1 MERTA
6 VRLDPEASIG
16 AVDLGVSS
24 LERSIEFYGKALG
37 LRLHARQEGAARMG
51 AGGRDLVRLEEVP
64 GARRARHATGL
75 YHFAVLLPSR
85 ADLATALRRLAAA
98 RAALGGASDHGVSE
112 ALYLSDPDGNG
123 IEIYR
128 DRPREAWPH
137 AADGSI
143 FMSVDP
149 LDLERLLEE
158 SAQSPGDL
166 RGGRVMAESLP
177 PAPEAT
183 TIGHVH
189 LHVADLET
197 SERFYV
203 DALGFDVVTRYG
215 AEALFVSAGGYHHH
229 VGLNTWAG
237 KGAPPPPPGSAGLRW
252 FSLDHSS
259 AAERERTLAR
269 LRGAGVEV
277 ERAGE
282 DYLVRDPSRNG
293 IRLTARS

>member
-1 MERTA
+1 MEKTA
-6 VRLDPEASIG
+6 ARLDPGASIG
-16 AVDLGVSS
+16 AVALAVSD
-24 LERSIEFYGKALG
+24 LERSIQFYESALG
-37 LRLHARQEGAARMG
+37 LRVHAREEGAASLG

-85 ADLATALRRLAAA
+85 ADLATALLRLAAA
-98 RAALGGASDHGVSE
+98 RAPLGGASDHGVSE

-128 DRPREAWPH
+128 DRPREEWPH

-149 LDLERLLEE
+149 LDLDGLLQAS
-158 SAQSPGDL
+158 SAPRSEL
-166 RGGRVMAESLP
+166 RAGRVTPESLA
-177 PAPEAT
+177 PAPGGT
-183 TIGHVH
+183 RIGHVH
-189 LHVADLET
+189 LHVSDLE
-197 SERFYV
+197 SSRRFYV
-203 DALGFDVVTRYG
+203 DALGFDLVTRYG

-229 VGLNTWAG
+229 VGFNIWAG
-237 KGAPPPPPGSAGLRW
+237 RGAPAPPPGSAGLRW

-269 LRGAGVEV
+269 LREAGTDV
-277 ERAGE
+277 ERVGA
-282 DYLVRDPSRNG
+282 DYLARDPSRNG